1 MDLELSA
8 LDDLRC
14 LFGGSRDGDDLNV
27 VATDAPL
34 AVYVS
39 PQGLR
44 RLTPP
49 MPAVC
54 RKRLRFASVRSCIR
68 FSCRDSLAAAF
79 GCNERLLLVERERVS
94 ADTGIEELNL
104 ESQIRW
110 PLPPRPEKS

>member
-1 MDLELSA
+1 
-8 LDDLRC
+8 
-14 LFGGSRDGDDLNV
+14 
-27 VATDAPL
+27 L

-54 RKRLRFASVRSCIR
+54 RKRPRFASVRSCIR
-68 FSCRDSLAAAF
+68 FSCRGSLAAAF

-104 ESQIRW
+104 ESQI
-110 PLPPRPEKS
+110 PLAASAASREELAAVINTMAQMREVHLTKI